1 MNLNWCPLL
10 CYVGGQNERTEKE
23 TYPVY
28 PRIHCVVCSA
38 FSVDLSK
45 SLIKH
50 KIDMMLCHFIGVVGT
65 FHDKSHF
72 L

>member
-38 FSVDLSK
+38 FSVDLSWIY
-45 SLIKH
+45 LNH
-50 KIDMMLCHFIGVVGT
+50 R
-65 FHDKSHF
+65 
-72 L
+72 

>member
-28 PRIHCVVCSA
+28 PQNTLRRLQCFFC
-38 FSVDLSK
+38 
-45 SLIKH
+45 
-50 KIDMMLCHFIGVVGT
+50 
-65 FHDKSHF
+65 
-72 L
+72 